1 MKWDTLAV
9 FWKQN
14 EVIALEAANKEAMLS
29 STDQVRLR
37 KASPLKKMSKVWQ
50 LYVLIAL
57 PVIYIFLFKYIP
69 MYGAQIAFKNY
80 VVTKGIWGSDWVGFR
95 HFIRFFHSYEFWR
108 LMQNTLVLSFYSLLA
123 GFPFPIILA
132 LSLNYVKNR
141 LFKKSVQMI
150 TYAPH
155 FISVV
160 VMVGIILELLDPR
173 NGIVNM
179 ILKALGFE
187 AINFMGVPEYF
198 KSIYVWS
205 GIWQSVGFSC
215 IIYLAALSSIDPA
228 LHETAVVDGASKLR
242 RMWHIDLPGIMP
254 IAIIM
259 LIMNTGHVLD
269 VGFEKVLLMQNPLNL
284 RTSEVIDTYVYKVGL
299 ASQAMN
305 YSYSSAIGLFKS
317 VINLILLILV
327 NKIAQKTKQNSLW

>member
-1 MKWDTLAV
+1 MDGTKTETGIAV
-9 FWKQN
+9 RSRGAPGTAVW
-14 EVIALEAANKEAMLS
+14 AAA
-29 STDQVRLR
+29 RP
-37 KASPLKKMSKVWQ
+37 SPLKKMKKVWR
-50 LYVLIAL
+50 LYVLISL
-57 PVIYIFLFKYIP
+57 PLIYLLLFKYWP

-80 VVTKGIWGSDWVGFR
+80 IVTKGIWGSEWVGLK
-95 HFIRFFHSYEFWR
+95 HFIRFFESYEFWR
-108 LMQNTLVLSFYSLLA
+108 IIRNTITLSLYSLAA
-123 GFPFPIILA
+123 GFPFPILLA
-132 LSLNYVKNR
+132 LSLNYVRNER
-141 LFKKSVQMI
+141 FKKSVQMI

-173 NGIVNM
+173 NGIVNTV
-179 ILKALGFE
+179 LKLFGLQPV
-187 AINFMGVPEYF
+187 NFMGIPEYF

-228 LHETAVVDGASKLR
+228 LHEAAVVDGASKLQ
-242 RMWHIDLPGIMP
+242 RMRHIDLPGLMP

-259 LIMNTGHVLD
+259 LILNTGHMLD
-269 VGFEKVLLMQNPLNL
+269 VGFEKVLLMQNPLNM

-299 ASQAMN
+299 ASQAVN

-317 VINLILLILV
+317 LINLILLVAV
-327 NKIAQKTKQNSLW
+327 NKIAQRTNQSSLW